1 MPQNLYRA
9 YEAILQSLITQS
21 QATAAILVLADS
33 ANETPHI
40 LAQVGRLT
48 AAGWSHLLRERPP
61 DVLIH
66 PLTSGGP
73 GTALLAVHA
82 AGQICWSDLQRNLIE
97 MMAVTIENLSRTDNR
112 ELDWHQI
119 TASQRILP
127 VTEEEL
133 CRIVLDIHDGPVQKI
148 YSALHRV
155 THLQH
160 QVDRLTTSLN
170 DDRPADFST
179 YQENLNQIA
188 WLLENSLTEI
198 RTFLGTF
205 LPPEFKQ
212 RPLLDILEGL
222 IIQHEELTDTTVHLE
237 VGSTLP
243 DLDVPLKIALY
254 RILQQAL
261 ANAVQHAGVS
271 EHFVYLWAHQD
282 HIHLE
287 VVDRGPGFTPPNLM
301 GPAATERNEHIGLR
315 GMRDRAQLVG
325 GTFALSSQPG
335 QGTRINVRLPCHG

>member
-9 YEAILQSLITQS
+9 YESILQSLIDQA
-21 QATAAILVLADS
+21 QATAAVLVLADS
-33 ANETPHI
+33 ATETPHI
-40 LAQVGRLT
+40 LSRVGRLT
-48 AAGWSHLLRERPP
+48 AVGWSRLLQERPP
-61 DVLIH
+61 DLLIH
-66 PLTSGGP
+66 PLTSRGP
-73 GTALLAVHA
+73 STALLAMHA
-82 AGQICWSDLQRNLIE
+82 AGQICWSELQRNL
-97 MMAVTIENLSRTDNR
+97 MQMVAATIENLSREGNR

-160 QVDRLTTSLN
+160 QVDHILTTTNS
-170 DDRPADFST
+170 ADAPHLPP

-188 WLLENSLTEI
+188 WLLEASLTEI

-205 LPPEFKQ
+205 HPPEFKQ

-222 IIQHEELTDTTVHLE
+222 IIQHEELTETTVHLE
-237 VGSTLP
+237 AGPVIP
-243 DLDVPLKIALY
+243 EVDVSIKIALY

-261 ANAVQHAGVS
+261 ANGVQHAGVS
-271 EHFVYLWAHQD
+271 EHFVYLWVHQD

-287 VVDRGPGFTPPNLM
+287 IVDFGPGFTPPSLV
-301 GPAATERNEHIGLR
+301 GPTATERNEHIGLR

-325 GTFALSSQPG
+325 GTFELFSQPG
-335 QGTRINVRLPCHG
+335 QGTRINVRVPCHD